1 MVTEKIC
8 EINLVECKYSLMF
21 AFYLKQTTMAR
32 STKTWKIGEYATGG
46 VITVNIT
53 GKVIEIQNREW
64 DFSKGSRRSSDQSN
78 AGIMDTA
85 TIVNDPQDNVY
96 RKVYEYLTKITT
108 HYYAEQVIKWIEGKV
123 GKLNTGLNW

>member
-1 MVTEKIC
+1 MVLLE
-8 EINLVECKYSLMF
+8 
-21 AFYLKQTTMAR
+21 
-32 STKTWKIGEYATGG
+32 
-46 VITVNIT
+46 TVR
-53 GKVIEIQNREW
+53 VPV
-64 DFSKGSRRSSDQSN
+64 
-78 AGIMDTA
+78 IMDTA